1 MKKPQVK
8 HNESA
13 LACAARRGDK
23 DALARLLQDNWPWL
37 KGLVYNVLGNTD
49 DVDEALQDV
58 CVLTLKKISTLRE
71 PERFR
76 GWLAVVARNA
86 ALGLR
91 QKRSRRPIQL
101 EELLTAEQMDGEE
114 NGHVVN
120 QLIRQEQHQQVLEAI
135 TMLPEKYREVF
146 ILKYMKDLSY
156 AQIGEILD
164 LPLTTIQIRL
174 VRARRMIYNR
184 MTGKPADKV
193 PRT

>member
-1 MKKPQVK
+1 MKKPQAK
-8 HNESA
+8 QNESA
-13 LACAARRGDK
+13 LVCAARRGDK

-58 CVLTLKKISTLRE
+58 CVLALKKISTLRE

-101 EELLTAEQMDGEE
+101 EELLIAEQMDGEE
-114 NGHVVN
+114 NEQVVN
-120 QLIRQEQHQQVLEAI
+120 RLIRQEQHQQVYLSPMPVILQQWALLQILE
-135 TMLPEKYREVF
+135 LP
-146 ILKYMKDLSY
+146 IL
-156 AQIGEILD
+156 
-164 LPLTTIQIRL
+164 
-174 VRARRMIYNR
+174 
-184 MTGKPADKV
+184 
-193 PRT
+193 